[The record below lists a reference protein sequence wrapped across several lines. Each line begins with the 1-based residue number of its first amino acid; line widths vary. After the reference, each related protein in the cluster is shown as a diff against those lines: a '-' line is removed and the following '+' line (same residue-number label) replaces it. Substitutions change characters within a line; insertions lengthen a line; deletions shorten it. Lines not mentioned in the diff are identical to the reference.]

1 MKNKQTVESLIDD
14 NSDSDYEALC
24 SVSSINDSDSTVSDD
39 NLTNLNPIVDES
51 ISDDSTNSSNSLEGL
66 NIPDNISEIETISD
80 KQDDTESISDCETE
94 TDNSSKSIY
103 WSKAEIECV
112 LSESEKGS
120 LPQYACDN
128 RLSSVWNV
136 KVMLLSNKQSSYYDA
151 EFSSGDLI
159 YITSNSWER
168 PLLGVVQGWDPDEIS
183 LNGYLNIS
191 TRKRSN
197 SALSADSSEQPQK
210 IDNINILIC
219 VTDSDHDIS
228 RESIGGW
235 ATPGMIING
244 LSISLTILGNTLTFI
259 RESQALVSLHPNILL
274 LQGPPGTGKTH
285 TILGIIGALLTGA
298 GSQALIEVVIGKTGF
313 KFDAI
318 IIDEAAQSTE
328 PSALIPFKFDPH
340 LVIMVG
346 DPCQLPAVILSKKSK
361 ECNYHQSL
369 FERLQKSGVEMTML
383 NTQYRMHPYI
393 ADYSSYRFYNNQ
405 LITDSSLLEKPE
417 RVRPYYFHPS
427 EKFKPFVFHN
437 VMKDNIGIIAPYS
450 AQRKLL
456 KQIFK
461 ERFGYKCN
469 VEISTIDGFQGREK
483 DIIFF
488 SCVRAPNKSY
498 RNEKNMD
505 NSIGFLKEKQ
515 RLNVAITRARNA
527 LWIVGHADTLSGD
540 SEWEQLLNYMKT
552 RKYIYRVF
560 KEYNDK
566 KSHNNNTSSKTS

>member
-1 MKNKQTVESLIDD
+1 MWNKL
-14 NSDSDYEALC
+14 
-24 SVSSINDSDSTVSDD
+24 
-39 NLTNLNPIVDES
+39 
-51 ISDDSTNSSNSLEGL
+51 
-66 NIPDNISEIETISD
+66 
-80 KQDDTESISDCETE
+80 
-94 TDNSSKSIY
+94 
-103 WSKAEIECV
+103 
-112 LSESEKGS
+112 
-120 LPQYACDN
+120 
-128 RLSSVWNV
+128 
-136 KVMLLSNKQSSYYDA
+136 
-151 EFSSGDLI
+151 
-159 YITSNSWER
+159 
-168 PLLGVVQGWDPDEIS
+168 
-183 LNGYLNIS
+183 
-191 TRKRSN
+191 
-197 SALSADSSEQPQK
+197 
-210 IDNINILIC
+210 
-219 VTDSDHDIS
+219 
-228 RESIGGW
+228 
-235 ATPGMIING
+235 
-244 LSISLTILGNTLTFI
+244 NTLYNDTQL
-259 RESQALVSLHPNILL
+259 QAIKKVIYYRNLSDPNILL

-285 TILGIIGALLTGA
+285 TILGIIGALLTGNTLDKTGKKVIINNSKKILANNSYNNISDLSIKKPRILLCAPSNTAVDELLYRLYKQGVIGLDGEKSNDLSIVRVGFINKKKDFLTSKRHSNSSNQEMKSVINEVIEKLSLETLVENKRKYLNSLESKVSWTLSDIRKSILDRADIVCCTLSGA

-393 ADYSSYRFYNNQ
+393 ADYSSFRFYNNQ
-405 LITDSSLLEKPE
+405 LLTDISLLENAE

-437 VMKDNIGIIAPYS
+437 VIKGYQTIENTSYKNIPEALYIAEMYQELKRFYPHCLDNIGIIAPYS

-498 RNEKNMD
+498 RNDKNAD
-505 NSIGFLKEKQ
+505 NNIGFLKEKQ

-527 LWIVGHADTLSGD
+527 LWIVGHADTLRGD
-540 SEWEQLLNYMKT
+540 SEWEQLLNYMKA

-566 KSHNNNTSSKTS
+566 KSHNNNSSNKTSTI